1 MDLSWGKCECR
12 RKLECAEQNAGI
24 PERDEMFDLLDDIIS
39 DNAQVD
45 LIGAQS
51 SNVQYDELFTVLN
64 SEVYPEV
71 FFFIIKL
78 LSEVDALESNE

>member
-1 MDLSWGKCECR
+1 
-12 RKLECAEQNAGI
+12 
-24 PERDEMFDLLDDIIS
+24 MFDVFDDIIS
-39 DNAQVD
+39 DDAEVD